1 MLVFTQHTDKTAC
14 MVTQKEITHLDK
26 DDQHKKYTDPENPGK
41 FSKTMQKGSFI
52 SYNWC
57 KT

>member
-1 MLVFTQHTDKTAC
+1 

-57 KT
+57 NT